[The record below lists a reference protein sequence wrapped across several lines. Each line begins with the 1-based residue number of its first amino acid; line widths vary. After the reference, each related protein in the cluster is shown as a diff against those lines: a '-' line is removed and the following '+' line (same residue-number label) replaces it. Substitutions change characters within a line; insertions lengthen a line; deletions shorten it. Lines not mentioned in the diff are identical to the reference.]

1 MDELHA
7 RIARA
12 LGWEIVQVHSM
23 SLLAL
28 REMVR
33 PISPKLVHEITLA
46 SSQIHLPDNEQP
58 CEGGAAA

>member
-1 MDELHA
+1 
-7 RIARA
+7 
-12 LGWEIVQVHSM
+12 M